1 MKFTLCHGIP
11 GSGKTTRALAE
22 RPDAVRVNR
31 NDIRTEVAGA
41 RYHTGKPDHKVES
54 KVTVIARDR
63 IIEALSAG
71 RDVVCDDTN
80 LNSRRIL
87 PMLELAYLRF
97 GAEVEHIMVDV
108 PVAVAKER
116 NAARG
121 KAGGREVPEFVID
134 RMAADAYGFDGH
146 LRTFRSRVGRN
157 KHGER
162 VVMLWKDRDHS
173 NPFEVQLAEFNDA
186 IAPREFASA
195 DPIDAVVFDMDGTL
209 ADVSELVEK
218 HMRGNKRNFHAFH
231 TESEFS
237 PAHEWVAE
245 AARECAAK
253 GYAVLV
259 VTARQS
265 RYVGETT
272 RWLVNNH
279 VPVDRLFMRGHD
291 DFRPDYEAKR
301 DIVADIEA
309 RGFRIVHAYDDNPQ
323 VLRLWGELGVPTTVV
338 PNPQWG

>member
-1 MKFTLCHGIP
+1 MYHGIP
-11 GSGKTTRALAE
+11 AAGKTTRALAE
-22 RPDAVRVNR
+22 CPEAVRVNR
-31 NDIRTEVAGA
+31 DDIRTEVAGV
-41 RYHTGKPDHKVES
+41 RYHDGKPDKKVES
-54 KVTVIARDR
+54 TVTAIARER

-80 LNSRRIL
+80 LNPSRVQPL
-87 PMLELAYLRF
+87 LELAYLRF

-108 PVAVAKER
+108 PVAVAKQR
-116 NAARG
+116 NAERG
-121 KAGGREVPEFVID
+121 RTGGREVPEYVID
-134 RMAADAYGFDGH
+134 QMAANAYGDDDH
-146 LRTFRSRVGRN
+146 LRTFRSRVGHN

-162 VVMLWKDRDHS
+162 VVLLWMDRDHS

-186 IAPREFASA
+186 IAPRPFASSE
-195 DPIDAVVFDMDGTL
+195 PVDAVVFDMDGTL
-209 ADVSELVEK
+209 VDVGTLVDK
-218 HMRGNKRNFHAFH
+218 YMRGSKRNFHAFH

-237 PAHEWVAE
+237 PSHDWVAE
-245 AARECAAK
+245 AARKCAAK

-259 VTARQS
+259 VTARQAT
-265 RYVGETT
+265 YVGATS

-279 VPVDRLFMRGHD
+279 IPVDHLFMRGHD

-323 VLRLWGELGVPTTVV
+323 VLRLWHELGITTTTV